1 MRDQQPA
8 NNLLSIA
15 SAEWIQALQNFC
27 HHGRVY
33 DGSTANAWLFGYW
46 MPAYL
51 FPTLPSS
58 TVSSST
64 FLTAVRTYHTE
75 GYAQAG

>member
-1 MRDQQPA
+1 MTGPPPMP
-8 NNLLSIA
+8 
-15 SAEWIQALQNFC
+15 
-27 HHGRVY
+27 
-33 DGSTANAWLFGYW
+33 GYW

-51 FPTLPSS
+51 FPVLPSS

-64 FLTAVRTYHTE
+64 FLTAVKTFHTE